1 MKSLFYPVLLLVL
14 SSCAHIVPPEG
25 GKKDELPPKLIKS
38 SPPLNT
44 LQFKSKKI
52 TLVFDEN
59 IQIVNLRE
67 NFTVTPD
74 LAETPRITANKN
86 KVNISL
92 DIDSLKPNTSY
103 TLNFGKSIADLNE
116 GNPISNFTYAFSTG
130 SILDTL
136 FIEGKILDIKTN
148 LPRKNCNISLIKKE
162 NKLRYTATSNDNGEW
177 KIMNLS
183 SGEYDL
189 LIFIDKDQNKKPG
202 NGELYFKS
210 LVTVSDSTPKITGH
224 LIPYSISI
232 PGKLHVLNA
241 AYLDDYTIY
250 VKFNQSVS
258 DAQKIKYSLSKD
270 QNKKEP
276 ALIPTISSDSFL
288 INHPF
293 IQNDSIKLSIFSDTI
308 QSFLIEQP
316 KKRKIKDLKIE
327 VVQDLIRKQDPIFFK
342 TNIPIKSFASNKII
356 VNGIDTG
363 ILVTKVNTYKF
374 MLQGRFKD
382 QVQILFKEGA
392 ITDINGLENKA
403 DTFDQ
408 IRIASPE
415 QTGNYEFTI
424 KDTLT
429 QYKENVMVKVFN
441 DNHEYLI
448 KTSLSQSNTLT
459 GLLPGNYSL
468 EVWYDLDKDEIWTM
482 GDYNKNENP
491 EKIRLFKDQV
501 LIKANWD
508 TLGVEI
514 YMD

>member
-1 MKSLFYPVLLLVL
+1 MKSLFYPLLLIII

-38 SPPLNT
+38 SPPLNS

-67 NFTVTPD
+67 NFSVTPD
-74 LAETPRITANKN
+74 LNETPRITANKN
-86 KVNISL
+86 KVTISL
-92 DIDSLKPNTSY
+92 DLDSLKPKTSY

-130 SILDTL
+130 TVLDTQ
-136 FIEGKILDIKTN
+136 FIDGKILEIKTN
-148 LPRKNCNISLIKKE
+148 LPRKNCNVSLIKKE
-162 NKLRYTATSNDNGEW
+162 NNLRYTATSNDNGEW
-177 KIMNLS
+177 KVMNLS

-202 NGELYFKS
+202 NGEPYFKS
-210 LVTVSDSTPKITGH
+210 LVTVSDSTPKITGY
-224 LIPYSISI
+224 LIPYTISL
-232 PGKLHVLNA
+232 PGKLQVLNA

-250 VKFNQSVS
+250 VKFNQAV
-258 DAQKIKYSLSKD
+258 DEPQKIKYSISKD
-270 QNKKEP
+270 LNKKEP
-276 ALIPTISSDSFL
+276 SLIPTNSNDSFL
-288 INHPF
+288 IIHPF
-293 IQNDSIKLSIFSDTI
+293 IQNDSISLSIYSDTL
-308 QSFLIEQP
+308 QTFLIEQP
-316 KKRKIKDLKIE
+316 KKRKVKDLKLE
-327 VVQDLIRKQDPIFFK
+327 VVNDLIRNQDPVLFK
-342 TNIPIKSFASNKII
+342 TNIPIKSFASNKIV

-363 ILVTKVNTYKF
+363 IIVTKVNAYKF
-374 MLQGRFKD
+374 KLKGPFKEKI
-382 QVQILFKEGA
+382 QIQFKEGA

-408 IRIASPE
+408 LRIATPE

-429 QYKENVMVKVFN
+429 QYNENVMVKIYN
-441 DNHEYLI
+441 DNLEYLI
-448 KTSLSQSNTLT
+448 KTKLSQSNTLT
-459 GLLPGNYSL
+459 GLLPGNYNL
-468 EVWYDLDKDEIWTM
+468 EVWYDQNKDELWSV